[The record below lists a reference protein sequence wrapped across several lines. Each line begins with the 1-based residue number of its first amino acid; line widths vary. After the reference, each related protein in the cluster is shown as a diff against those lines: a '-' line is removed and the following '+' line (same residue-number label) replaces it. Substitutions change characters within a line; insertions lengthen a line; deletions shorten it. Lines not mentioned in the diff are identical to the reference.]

1 MFLAI
6 CIYVQVQGE
15 AASSCVE
22 AASYPEDLP
31 KIISEDGHAK
41 EIFSAD
47 ETVFYQKKMHL
58 QLPQIVI
65 PLMDLGKATCKLSG
79 KASLL

>member
-22 AASYPEDLP
+22 AASYPEDLAQTVN
-31 KIISEDGHAK
+31 EGGCT
-41 EIFSAD
+41 EQQIFSVE
-47 ETVFYQKKMHL
+47 ETALYWKKM
-58 QLPQIVI
+58 
-65 PLMDLGKATCKLSG
+65 
-79 KASLL
+79 ASRTS